1 MIIKPTPLATTDQT
15 VVWQDEEAN
24 HRFLLQARSVP
35 LLSTQQIKRLRRLS
49 LNLVSSIGTSNSTN
63 ASDLAKSS
71 ASPALAT
78 SPVPNST
85 RLPSVQ
91 EQTPSEEPQRP
102 TKSNHRQSASTS
114 SSLFSFFPRA
124 ASYSEASDAQSPPS
138 PPTRRFSTGHKP
150 GLSLSSAGDI
160 FGNIVDS
167 VQKGTASTQ
176 RTIRQ
181 LPPLNMPSLSPAFSL
196 PSSITAK
203 VHSNVLGKMLDS
215 AIQESQ
221 KVSVEDATFRI
232 VLQCSLENYVVAVA
246 TDEASIRADWDCIH
260 KTVFPKVR
268 SHSGSFWAPFDKG
281 MGAD

>member
-49 LNLVSSIGTSNSTN
+49 LNLVSSIGNNNSTN
-63 ASDLAKSS
+63 ASEVAKSS
-71 ASPALAT
+71 ASPASAT
-78 SPVPNST
+78 PPAPNST
-85 RLPSVQ
+85 RLSSVQ
-91 EQTPSEEPQRP
+91 EQAPSEEEPQRP
-102 TKSNHRQSASTS
+102 TKSKHRHSASTS

-124 ASYSEASDAQSPPS
+124 ASYSDHSETSGTQSPPA

-160 FGNIVDS
+160 FGNLVDS

-181 LPPLNMPSLSPAFSL
+181 LPPLSMPSLSPAFSL
-196 PSSITAK
+196 PSSISAK
-203 VHSNVLGKMLDS
+203 VQSNVLGKMLDS

-246 TDEASIRADWDCIH
+246 TDEAGIRADWDCIH
-260 KTVFPKVR
+260 KTVFPKVLYL
-268 SHSGSFWAPFDKG
+268 FFL
-281 MGAD
+281 MLLY